1 MRAMNDRAR
10 NGSAAGPS
18 ATAPETRTRRG
29 MRGLKRHLQPLQSES
44 MSPIDL
50 PPMRSGLLAKLN
62 LLTVGLTALT
72 ALVLSV
78 YYLWQQGD
86 AESRELEQRGRTV
99 LAVLAELAE
108 FGVYTSDR
116 ASVEQALSALATDRD
131 VAYAIVLDPKMRPI
145 AERRFGAE
153 LGSEAIPPI
162 PAATAPPKT
171 GEAVRLA
178 PEIGGRRYLEL
189 VAPVGATPSPTARAI
204 GVAAAEGAPRPAG
217 VAGAPIGY
225 VRLGMSYGRQRGT
238 MMAQA
243 LGTLTVVLL
252 LTVVAVIASLL
263 VTRRL
268 VAPMRRL
275 MRAARAVGS
284 GRLDVYVPPSS
295 SDELGILTH
304 TFNHMTQR
312 LAESQSE
319 VANYQRTLEDKVAQ
333 RTKELEVATAHA
345 YKLAQHDILT
355 GLPNRSLLNQRLKQ
369 IFAQAQ
375 RSGLQVACL
384 FLDFDHFKRIND
396 TLGHDAGDQLLQ
408 AIAQRLTSA
417 VRESDTVARLGGD
430 EFVVILPGLDPA
442 HATFEVMTV
451 LQRVRD
457 SFHAPFRLAD
467 QTPTLTCS
475 VGVSVYPLDAVDPV
489 TLIKQADTAMYA
501 AKEAGRNGYRFYTAD
516 MNARVQQRLQLET
529 DMRRGMMD
537 DEFFLVYQPQIDL
550 RSGRACGVEA
560 LLRWRDPHRGI
571 VAPAEFI
578 PIAEESGMIQALGAR
593 VLRDAC
599 RQVAQWHQQGMM
611 LRLSVNLSVQQLQH
625 ESWLAVVEEVLA
637 STALPPHYL
646 DLEITESVIITHPDR
661 AVATLVKL
669 KQMGVSITVDDFGTG
684 YSSLSYLARLPIQ
697 GVKIDQ
703 RFVRGLEQNRNDE
716 AITQAIVALSHS
728 LGLRVIAEGV
738 ETAAQL
744 DYLKRHGCEEAQ
756 GYLIARPL
764 EEAELRDWW
773 RTTEA
778 RQVAV
783 APQADLWDGAA

>member
-1 MRAMNDRAR
+1 MNDATRPPATGAPGDSAPDS
-10 NGSAAGPS
+10 GS
-18 ATAPETRTRRG
+18 RRR
-29 MRGLKRHLQPLQSES
+29 MRRLRKHLLPLQSES
-44 MSPIDL
+44 MTPIDL
-50 PPMRSGLLAKLN
+50 PAVRTGLLAKLN
-62 LLTVGLTALT
+62 ALTVGLIALT
-72 ALVLSV
+72 GLLISA
-78 YYLWQQGD
+78 YYFYQQW
-86 AESRELEQRGRTV
+86 ASEERELRQRGRAVASV
-99 LAVLAELAE
+99 LTQLAE
-108 FGVYTSDR
+108 FAIYTSDQT
-116 ASVEQALSALATDRD
+116 SVEEVLDGLANDRD
-131 VAYAIVLDPKMRPI
+131 VAYALVLDRKLAPMV
-145 AERRFGAE
+145 ERRFARVLANERVPPLPSGVPPPPTGQMLE
-153 LGSEAIPPI
+153 LES
-162 PAATAPPKT
+162 T
-171 GEAVRLA
+171 
-178 PEIGGRRYLEL
+178 IGGRRYLEL
-189 VAPVGATPSPTARAI
+189 VAPVGAASN
-204 GVAAAEGAPRPAG
+204 AAARSLADTGAEATSGPG
-217 VAGAPIGY
+217 VDGLPIGY
-225 VRLGMSYGRQRGT
+225 VRVGITFERQREA
-238 MMAQA
+238 MAAQA

-275 MRAARAVGS
+275 MRAARAVGA

-295 SDELGILTH
+295 ADELGLLTH

-312 LAESQSE
+312 LSESQAE
-319 VANYQRTLEDKVAQ
+319 VANYQRTLEEKVAQ
-333 RTKELEVATAHA
+333 RTKELEIATAHA

-355 GLPNRSLLNQRLKQ
+355 GLPNRSLLNARLKQ

-375 RSGLQVACL
+375 RSGLQVASL

-408 AIAQRLTSA
+408 SIAQRLTSA

-457 SFHAPFRLAD
+457 SFQAPFRLVD

-475 VGVSVYPLDAVDPV
+475 IGVSVYPLDAVDPV

-501 AKEAGRNGYRFYTAD
+501 AKEAGRNAYRFYTAD

-529 DMRRGMMD
+529 DMRRGLMD

-560 LLRWRDPHRGI
+560 LLRWRDPTRG
-571 VAPAEFI
+571 VVSPSEFI

-599 RQVAQWHQQGMM
+599 RQVMQWHRQNMM

-625 ESWLAVVEEVLA
+625 ESWLSVVDEALA
-637 STALPPHYL
+637 SSGLAAHYL
-646 DLEITESVIITHPDR
+646 DLEITESVIITHPER
-661 AVATLVKL
+661 AVATLVRL
-669 KQMGVSITVDDFGTG
+669 KQIGVSITVDDFGTG

-716 AITQAIVALSHS
+716 AITQAIIALSHS

-756 GYLIARPL
+756 GFFIARPL
-764 EEAELRDWW
+764 EEPELRNWW
-773 RTTEA
+773 RITEA
-778 RQVAV
+778 QHTAA
-783 APQADLWDGAA
+783 APQPDLWTRS

>member
-1 MRAMNDRAR
+1 MNDRAR
-10 NGSAAGPS
+10 GTAGRGPLDMTS
-18 ATAPETRTRRG
+18 DTGARKRMRRL
-29 MRGLKRHLQPLQSES
+29 RKHLLPLQSES
-44 MSPIDL
+44 MTPIDL
-50 PPMRSGLLAKLN
+50 PAVRTGLLTKLN
-62 LLTVGLTALT
+62 VLTVGLIALT
-72 ALVLSV
+72 AFLISA
-78 YYLWQQGD
+78 YYFWQQL
-86 AESRELEQRGRTV
+86 ASEERELRQRGRAIASV
-99 LAVLAELAE
+99 LTQLTE
-108 FGVYTSDR
+108 FGLYTSDR
-116 ASVEQALSALATDRD
+116 ASVEDVLEGLANDRD
-131 VAYAIVLDPKMRPI
+131 VAYAIVLDRKLVSI
-145 AERRFGAE
+145 AERKFAKSLPG
-153 LGSEAIPPI
+153 EAIPKLPHGASLPKVGQMLELEMPI
-162 PAATAPPKT
+162 A
-171 GEAVRLA
+171 
-178 PEIGGRRYLEL
+178 GRRYLEL
-189 VAPVGATPSPTARAI
+189 VAPVGATITPASRALTESAAENGARA
-204 GVAAAEGAPRPAG
+204 GESG
-217 VAGAPIGY
+217 PIGFL
-225 VRLGMSYGRQRGT
+225 RLGITFERQREA
-238 MMAQA
+238 MAAQA
-243 LGTLTVVLL
+243 LGTITVVLL

-275 MRAARAVGS
+275 MRAARAVGA

-295 SDELGILTH
+295 ADELGLLTH

-312 LAESQSE
+312 LSESQAE
-319 VANYQRTLEDKVAQ
+319 VANYQRTLEEKVTQ
-333 RTKELEVATAHA
+333 RTKELEIATAHA

-355 GLPNRSLLNQRLKQ
+355 GLPNRSLLNARLKQ

-396 TLGHDAGDQLLQ
+396 TLGHDSGDQLLQ
-408 AIAQRLTSA
+408 SIAQRLTSA

-457 SFHAPFRLAD
+457 SFQAPFRLVD

-475 VGVSVYPLDAVDPV
+475 IGVSVYPLDAVDPV

-501 AKEAGRNGYRFYTAD
+501 AKEAGRNAYRFYTAD

-529 DMRRGMMD
+529 DMRRGLMD

-560 LLRWRDPHRGI
+560 LLRWRDPQRG
-571 VAPAEFI
+571 VVSPSEFI

-599 RQVAQWHQQGMM
+599 RQVMQWHRQNML

-625 ESWLAVVEEVLA
+625 ESWLSVIDE
-637 STALPPHYL
+637 ALVSSGLPAHYL
-646 DLEITESVIITHPDR
+646 DLEITESVIITHPER
-661 AVATLVKL
+661 AVATLVRM
-669 KQMGVSITVDDFGTG
+669 KQMGVSITIDDFGTG

-716 AITQAIVALSHS
+716 AITQAIIALSHS

-744 DYLKRHGCEEAQ
+744 DYLKKRGCEEAQ
-756 GYLIARPL
+756 GFFIARPL
-764 EEAELRDWW
+764 EEPELRNWW
-773 RTTEA
+773 RITEA
-778 RQVAV
+778 HQTA
-783 APQADLWDGAA
+783 AAAQPDLWTPG